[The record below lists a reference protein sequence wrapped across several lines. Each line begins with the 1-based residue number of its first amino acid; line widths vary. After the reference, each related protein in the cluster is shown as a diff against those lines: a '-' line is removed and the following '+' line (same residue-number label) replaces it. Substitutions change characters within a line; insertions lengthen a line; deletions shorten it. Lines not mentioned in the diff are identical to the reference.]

1 LLTFDLTT
9 QYNKHTPL
17 CYGGKSTTL
26 LLHNDI
32 YICAIIILMPSL
44 LFRYIS
50 SFYIYS
56 LLRKSFRIF
65 STVALFSFL

>member
-17 CYGGKSTTL
+17 CYGGKSMTL

-32 YICAIIILMPSL
+32 
-44 LFRYIS
+44 
-50 SFYIYS
+50 
-56 LLRKSFRIF
+56 
-65 STVALFSFL
+65 